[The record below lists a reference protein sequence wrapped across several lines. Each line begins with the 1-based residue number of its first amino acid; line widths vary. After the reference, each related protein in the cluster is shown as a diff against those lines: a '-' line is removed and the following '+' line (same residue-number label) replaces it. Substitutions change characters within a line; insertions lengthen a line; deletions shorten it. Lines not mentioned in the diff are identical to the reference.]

1 MQPAAETA
9 QPDAAPYLRGLDGI
23 IGQDAVVSVL
33 RSAISAGRPHH
44 AYLFDG
50 PEGIGKATTARALMA
65 ALNCMAPPRVGAACG
80 SCESCSKIASG
91 SHPDFVIATMEL
103 AGLAD
108 EVERLIKRL
117 AFRPVEGRAQVV
129 LIDPADLL
137 TAPTALVAANR
148 LLKTL
153 EEPRPDTHFV
163 LISTSANGLLQTI
176 RSRCQ
181 RLRFVPLADELIAQ
195 TLQTKHGLDADS
207 ARSVTALSQGSIG
220 KAMRCAQDPDSLKK
234 RQTEADGLIAAA
246 KAGRAVEICQRAS
259 EVGADRDE
267 AVEVLELVWLKLHAE
282 LRQHGQA
289 GLLSQSQRLAQA
301 LRAVRE
307 TQTAIRRYTSAPLSL
322 ERLGRHLHGTLRRSQ
337 LQPAQPGGHAR

>member
-1 MQPAAETA
+1 MQTAAETV
-9 QPDAAPYLRGLDGI
+9 QPDAAPYLRGLGGI
-23 IGQDAVVSVL
+23 IGQPAVVSVL
-33 RSAISAGRPHH
+33 RSALASGRPHH

-50 PEGIGKATTARALMA
+50 PEGIGKATTAKALMA
-65 ALNCMAPPRVGAACG
+65 ALNCMAPPSVGDACG
-80 SCESCSKIASG
+80 SCESCLKISSG
-91 SHPDFVIATMEL
+91 SHPDFIVAHMEL

-108 EVERLIKRL
+108 EIERLIKRL
-117 AFRPVEGRAQVV
+117 CFRPVEGRAQVV
-129 LIDPADLL
+129 LIDPADQL

-181 RLRFVPLADELIAQ
+181 RLRFVPLSDDLIRQA
-195 TLQTKHGLDADS
+195 LQTQHALDEETAL
-207 ARSVTALSQGSIG
+207 SVTALSQGSLG
-220 KAMRCAQDPDSLKK
+220 KAVRCAQDPESLKK
-234 RQTEADGLIAAA
+234 RQTEASGLLAAA

-259 EVGADRDE
+259 EIGADREE
-267 AVEVLELVWLKLHAE
+267 AVEVLELVWLSLHAE
-282 LRQHGQA
+282 LRRHGKL

-322 ERLGRHLHGTLRRSQ
+322 ERLGRHLHGALGRAQ
-337 LQPAQPGGHAR
+337 LQPAQPGEHAR